1 VTLLRIVLADDHA
14 VVREGLKA
22 LVSADGTMRVVG
34 EAGDGQAAYEQ
45 ARALRPDVLVM
56 DLSMPTLNGA
66 RATERL
72 SEECPAV
79 RVIALT
85 VHEDRAY
92 VMRMMQ
98 AGASG
103 YVLKRTAAGELIR
116 AIHTVADGGI
126 YLDPMVAGTIIGHS
140 LERRPTRRTRRR
152 PRLSLR
158 ETEVLQAIALGYT
171 NKEIAT
177 QLAVSVKT
185 VETYKAR
192 SMEKQGLGTRAD
204 IVRFAL
210 GRGWLD
216 GV

>member
-1 VTLLRIVLADDHA
+1 MTPLRIVLADDHA

-22 LVSADGTMRVVG
+22 LVNADGTMRVVG

-45 ARALRPDVLVM
+45 ARTLHPDVLVM

-72 SEECPAV
+72 SEECPMV

-116 AIHTVADGGI
+116 AIHTVADGGVYI
-126 YLDPMVAGTIIGHS
+126 DPMVAGTIVGHS
-140 LERRPTRRTRRR
+140 LERQLARRARRR
-152 PRLSLR
+152 SRLSLR
-158 ETEVLQAIALGYT
+158 EREVLQAIALGYT
-171 NKEIAT
+171 NKEIAA
-177 QLAVSVKT
+177 QLDVSVKT

-192 SMEKQGLGTRAD
+192 SMEKLELGTRAD

-210 GRGWLD
+210 RRGWLD